1 MRLTTV
7 YLRFF
12 RSFNYDYERRAMPSP
27 DRPEWETVDG
37 QERPFIRIPIED
49 DVTAIVGANESGKTH
64 LIVAAIQALTGDDID
79 RGDFCRYSQLFSVEE
94 DGLRNPDL
102 GVEVAIEA
110 HDFDQLDSAPGE
122 LKAGDRLVLL
132 RVGGGPPAF
141 HTPSGDP
148 LELSDADQAEV
159 LARLPVPKTIDT
171 HVAIPDTV
179 SYSALRGEAPGP
191 LGTRSRRRRLGE
203 VLTGLAD
210 TDGITAKVSD
220 ILSAISYE
228 PANSDEE
235 EIAAQQAIARKLLF
249 DVARIDS
256 QRVEDLEHAIRDDKE
271 GQAKALEGQMNQAL
285 SRRLNFARVWRQD
298 AEFELLID
306 AHEHGIS
313 FTVHDRTGRSY
324 SFDERSTGLRYFLSY
339 YVQLLAMDLPDD
351 RTAVL
356 LVDEPDAYLSGEG
369 QQDLLQILEDFTRP
383 HDKPRHDQVVYVT
396 HSPFLINRNAGH
408 RIRVLDKGTND
419 QGTRVVKDVAQT
431 HYEPLRSALGD
442 HVAETAFIGGSNLVV
457 EGLADQVLLAG
468 LSSRLR
474 RIKANPLSELLDL
487 NQVTIVPAGSAAS
500 VPYIVYLA
508 RGRDELKPACV
519 ALLDGDQAGKDAVKR
534 LKRADVGK
542 KELLADDFILQ
553 LGDWAGREEIEL
565 KASEG
570 VEVTE
575 TDDLIPVEIAVHAVR
590 TSAERILGVSEEA
603 AKQLDADTIKAALP
617 NHNGNLWDSLED
629 VFAATFDGAE
639 LPKVAFARETISY
652 LNGLALNSSA
662 SGVKEL
668 EHNFRLLLR
677 ELAARLGEA
686 DRQEGDRRRAAELY
700 RLVREFGA
708 DYPQRLTKDEANQA
722 LRRIDSG
729 LERGDPGDEAVRA
742 EVARLRQEF
751 KLGQQPSDEV
761 DDFSEFARRVE
772 ALPVIRRS
780 GAQRDA
786 TR

>member
-12 RSFNYDYERRAMPSP
+12 RSFNYDYERRALPSP
-27 DRPEWETVDG
+27 NRPEWETVDG

-64 LIVAAIQALTGDDID
+64 LIVAVVQALTGNGID

-94 DGLRNPDL
+94 GGLRNPDL
-102 GVEVAIEA
+102 GVEVVVEGG
-110 HDFDQLDSAPGE
+110 DLDDLDPVPAG
-122 LKAGDRLVLL
+122 LQAGDRVLL
-132 RVGGGPPAF
+132 LRLGGEPPTF
-141 HTPSGDP
+141 HAPSGEA
-148 LELSDADQAEV
+148 LELSHAEEAAI
-159 LARLPVPKTIDT
+159 LARLPVPESIQT
-171 HVAIPDTV
+171 HIAIPDTV
-179 SYSALRGEAPGP
+179 SYAALRDEPPGP
-191 LGTRSRRRRLGE
+191 LGTKSRRRRLGDALRG
-203 VLTGLAD
+203 V
-210 TDGITAKVSD
+210 TDLESIGTKVSD
-220 ILSAISYE
+220 IADAISYE
-228 PANSDEE
+228 PSDPEKEQIAGEE
-235 EIAAQQAIARKLLF
+235 AIARKLLF
-249 DVARIDS
+249 GVARIDPG
-256 QRVEDLEHAIRDDKE
+256 RVNDLENAIREDKE

-298 AEFELLID
+298 ADFELLID

-313 FTVHDRTGRSY
+313 FTVHDRTGRAY

-339 YVQLLAMDLPDD
+339 YVQLLALDLPED
-351 RTAVL
+351 RSAVL

-369 QQDLLQILEDFTRP
+369 QQDLLQILEDFARP
-383 HDKPRHDQVVYVT
+383 HDRSRRDQVVYVT
-396 HSPFLINRNAGH
+396 HSPFLINKNAGH

-419 QGTRVVKDVAQT
+419 QGTRVVKDVAKT
-431 HYEPLRSALGD
+431 HYEPLRSALGN
-442 HVAETAFIGGSNLVV
+442 HAAETAFIGGSNLVV

-474 RIKANPLSELLDL
+474 RMKIIPLSELLDL
-487 NQVTIVPAGSAAS
+487 NQVTIVPAGSASS

-542 KELLADDFILQ
+542 KQLLADDFVVQIA
-553 LGDWAGREEIEL
+553 DWASEGNNDL
-565 KASEG
+565 KVSEG

-575 TDDLIPVEIAVHAVR
+575 TEDLIPVEVAVHAVR
-590 TSAERILGVSEEA
+590 TSAQRILGVDEA
-603 AKQLDADTIKAALP
+603 EAKQLDADAIKAALP
-617 NHNGNLWDSLED
+617 KNDGNLWDSLEN
-629 VFAATFDGAE
+629 VFAAGFDGAE
-639 LPKVAFARETISY
+639 LPKVAFAREVMSY
-652 LNGLALNSSA
+652 LNGLAPKSA
-662 SGVKEL
+662 VKGVKEL

-677 ELAARLGEA
+677 ELAERLEEA
-686 DRQEGDRRRAAELY
+686 ERQEGDRRRASELD

-708 DYPQRLTKDEANQA
+708 DYPERLTKDEANQV
-722 LRRIDSG
+722 LRRMETG
-729 LERGDPGDEAVRA
+729 LERGDPGDETVRA
-742 EVARLRQEF
+742 DIARLRQEF
-751 KLGQQPSDEV
+751 KLGQQPLQDVEGFSD
-761 DDFSEFARRVE
+761 FARRIE